1 MVVFFRVKKSIVFN
15 FLLEKSLKKKVIQ
28 VTYRQKLVAYGARSD
43 LSRQNLSN
51 ILHVIQFEQQFFVPQ
66 GDVVIWQSSC

>member
-15 FLLEKSLKKKVIQ
+15 FLLEKSQKKVIQ
-28 VTYRQKLVAYGARSD
+28 VSYRQKLVTYGARSD

-51 ILHVIQFEQQFFVPQ
+51 ILQVIQFEQQFFVPQ

>member
-15 FLLEKSLKKKVIQ
+15 FLLEKSQKKKVIQ

-51 ILHVIQFEQQFFVPQ
+51 ILQVIQFEQQFFVPQ